1 VIVANLQIGARGG
14 EAIMQDG
21 GNYWQRQM
29 RGRYS
34 RRSVLRATALGAAA
48 MSTSALLACG
58 TKSGAPSQSTTK
70 GSTAGGS
77 PQSGGTYNTYNNV
90 NLGIIDPQGGSA
102 QSANGVLGPVYSHPF
117 QFKSSS
123 DQQTILSRDVVAEW
137 AVSGESPDGQTW
149 TLKIQPN
156 LKWQNV
162 APVNGRAVDSADV
175 KASFTR
181 AFAKPENTYKGLYPM
196 IDPAQIETP
205 SADTVVFKLKFVY
218 GPFKETM
225 AGSGV
230 ELMPREALAG
240 TYDPAK
246 VMIGSGP
253 FMLDSYTPDVAY
265 VLKKNPTFYQQ
276 GRPYVDTVRGSIV
289 PDPAQALAQF
299 TAGNLDELRPAP
311 NDVNTAKQN
320 NPKATVI
327 SQVNSTSYAFFG
339 HMNDPASAW
348 HDIRI
353 RQAVSMAIDR
363 DTIKKV
369 VLNGQATEN
378 QIVPKALGK
387 WMLPLDKFGGAQQY
401 YQYKPDEAK
410 KLLAATSGGPQLTR
424 FMSPA
429 KNYGPAF
436 DQMAETI
443 VSMLNSAGFKIQL
456 VPIDYTRDFIGG
468 GKGALYGNYPPDA
481 LVYSADALFSNAEET
496 LASHF
501 ESKSQRNKPQVSD
514 PQLDEQLSKMLSI
527 LDENQR
533 LQAALDIQKYLAGQ
547 IYQISTYSD
556 VVYTLLQPWVH
567 NFYLGESNQSA
578 RYATPNLWV
587 KK

>member
-1 VIVANLQIGARGG
+1 MG
-14 EAIMQDG
+14 EAEMRDSL
-21 GNYWQRQM
+21 NYWQQRMASRQ
-29 RGRYS
+29 S
-34 RRSVLRATALGAAA
+34 RRQLLRAAGLGAGSLSA
-48 MSTSALLACG
+48 MALLGCASQKTG
-58 TKSGAPSQSTTK
+58 SSSGAAQSPV
-70 GSTAGGS
+70 AAGS
-77 PQSGGTYNTYNNV
+77 PQSGGTFNTYANV
-90 NLGIIDPQGGSA
+90 NLGILDPQGGSA
-102 QSANGVLGPVYSHPF
+102 QSANGVFGPVYSHPL
-117 QFKSSS
+117 QFKAGL
-123 DQQTILSRDVVAEW
+123 DEQTILGRETLGEW
-137 AVSGESPDGQTW
+137 AASAESPDGQTW
-149 TLKIQPN
+149 TLKIQPKAVFHN
-156 LKWQNV
+156 LP
-162 APVNGRAVDSADV
+162 PVNGHAVESTDV

-181 AFAKPENTYKGLYPM
+181 AFAKPENSYKSLYPM

-205 SADTVVFKLKFVY
+205 VPDTVVFKLKYVY

-230 ELMPREALAG
+230 ELLPREALAG
-240 TYDPAK
+240 GYDPAK

-265 VLKKNPTFYQQ
+265 VLKKNPTWYKQ
-276 GRPYVDTVRGSIV
+276 GLPYVDSVRGAIIS
-289 PDPAQALAQF
+289 DPAAALAQF

-311 NDVNTAKQN
+311 NDVNTAKQSA
-320 NPKATVI
+320 PKATVI
-327 SQVNSTSYAFFG
+327 SQTNSTSYAFFG
-339 HMNDPASAW
+339 HMNDAASPW

-363 DTIKKV
+363 DTIKRV
-369 VLNGQATEN
+369 VLNNQATEN

-387 WMLPLDKFGGAQQY
+387 WMLPVDKFGDAQQY

-410 KLLAATSGGPQLTR
+410 KLVQAASGGPQLTR

-468 GKGALYGNYPPDA
+468 GKGALYGNYPADA
-481 LVYSADALFSNAEET
+481 LVYSADALFANAEET

-514 PQLDEQLSKMLSI
+514 PKVDEALAKMLST
-527 LDENQR
+527 LDDNQR
-533 LQAALDIQKYLAGQ
+533 LQQALDIQKYLAGQ

-567 NFYLGESNQSA
+567 NYYLGESNQSA
-578 RYATPNLWV
+578 RYAEPNLWL

>member
-1 VIVANLQIGARGG
+1 MGDMRD
-14 EAIMQDG
+14 ES
-21 GNYWQRQM
+21 NYWQPRLSA
-29 RGRYS
+29 RHS
-34 RRSVLRATALGAAA
+34 RRRLIRVAGLGAAA
-48 MSTSALLACG
+48 LSSAALLACG
-58 TKSGAPSQSTTK
+58 TKTQPGASSSGQGQASN
-70 GSTAGGS
+70 GA
-77 PQSGGTYNTYNNV
+77 PQSGGTFNTYANV

-102 QSANGVLGPVYSHPF
+102 QSANGVLGPVYSHPL
-117 QFKSSS
+117 QFKAAL
-123 DQQTILSRDVVAEW
+123 DEQTILNRETMAEW
-137 AVSGESPDGQTW
+137 AVSAESPDGQTW
-149 TLKIQPN
+149 TFKIQPN
-156 LKWQNV
+156 AVFHNV
-162 APVNGRAVDSADV
+162 APVNGHAVESTDV

-181 AFAKPENTYKGLYPM
+181 AFAKPENTYKSLYPM

-205 SADTVVFKLKFVY
+205 APDTVVFKLKSVY

-230 ELMPREALAG
+230 ELMPREVLAG
-240 TYDPAK
+240 SYDPTK

-265 VLKKNPTFYQQ
+265 VLKKNPTWYKK
-276 GRPYVDTVRGSIV
+276 GLPYVDSVRGAII
-289 PDPAQALAQF
+289 PDPAAALAQF

-311 NDVNTAKQN
+311 NDVATAQQN
-320 NPKATVI
+320 NPKASVI
-327 SQVNSTSYAFFG
+327 SQTNSTSYAFFG
-339 HMNDPASAW
+339 HMNDPASPW
-348 HDIRI
+348 RDIRI

-363 DTIKKV
+363 DTIKRV
-369 VLNGQATEN
+369 VLNNHATEN
-378 QIVPKALGK
+378 QIVPKAIGK
-387 WMLPLDKFGGAQQY
+387 WMLPVDKFGDAQQY
-401 YQYKPDEAK
+401 YQFKPDEAK
-410 KLLAATSGGPQLTR
+410 KLLQAASGGPQLTR
-424 FMSPA
+424 FMTPA

-468 GKGALYGNYPPDA
+468 GKGALYGNYPADA
-481 LVYSADALFSNAEET
+481 LVYSADALFANAEET

-514 PQLDEQLSKMLSI
+514 PMVDQQLAKMLST
-527 LDENQR
+527 LDDNQR

-556 VVYTLLQPWVH
+556 VVYTLIQPWVH
-567 NFYLGESNQSA
+567 NYYLGESNQSP
-578 RYATPNLWV
+578 RYAEPNLWL